1 MERFVDIFE
10 DAEII
15 CSPSSS
21 CVAMLREHYQHLA
34 SESRRAALAD
44 KVKQLLPRVF
54 EFTELLVDKLG
65 VTETGA
71 FYPHKVTYHPS
82 CHSLRTLCLGDK
94 PIRLLKNVKDLKY
107 VELPEAEQCCGFGGT
122 FSIKNADVSAAMLA
136 DKMKTIAATGADVC
150 AACDN
155 SCLMHIYGGLHRKK
169 QPIRVAHLAEIL
181 ASEHS

>member
-1 MERFVDIFE
+1 
-10 DAEII
+10 
-15 CSPSSS
+15 
-21 CVAMLREHYQHLA
+21 
-34 SESRRAALAD
+34 
-44 KVKQLLPRVF
+44 
-54 EFTELLVDKLG
+54 
-65 VTETGA
+65 
-71 FYPHKVTYHPS
+71 
-82 CHSLRTLCLGDK
+82 
-94 PIRLLKNVKDLKY
+94 LKY